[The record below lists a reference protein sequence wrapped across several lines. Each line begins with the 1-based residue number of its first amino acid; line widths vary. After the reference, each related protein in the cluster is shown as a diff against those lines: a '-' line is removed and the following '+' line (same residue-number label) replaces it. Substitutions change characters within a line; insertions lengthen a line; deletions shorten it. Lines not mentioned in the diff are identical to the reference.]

1 MTLKLKLTIYT
12 SLLLQGR
19 HHTAGTSSGMGM
31 ASGISNGHCPNGIGV
46 GSRRGSLLSTT
57 GDQTDTMS
65 DDDIKSSTKFSK
77 QHLVSSDLKTKT
89 RRSETG
95 IKKYLPHIKGRFHAK
110 ISENERGISLEFGK
124 FVALISITGR
134 CKPQ

>member
-1 MTLKLKLTIYT
+1 MAI
-12 SLLLQGR
+12 
-19 HHTAGTSSGMGM
+19 SSGLT
-31 ASGISNGHCPNGIGV
+31 NGHCPNGIGV
-46 GSRRGSLLSTT
+46 GSRRGSILSGM

-77 QHLVSSDLKTKT
+77 QHLVSSDSKSKSRLD
-89 RRSETG
+89 RSEKG

-124 FVALISITGR
+124 FVALISITGMFKE
-134 CKPQ
+134 C